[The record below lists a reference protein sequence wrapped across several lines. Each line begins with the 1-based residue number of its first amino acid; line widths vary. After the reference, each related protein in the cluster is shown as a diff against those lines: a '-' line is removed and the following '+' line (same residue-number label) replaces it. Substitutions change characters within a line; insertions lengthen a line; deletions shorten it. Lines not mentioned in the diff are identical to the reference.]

1 MKKTILFIVL
11 CITTLSMA
19 QETISEPPQYKDKKN
34 EIKINTFILFF
45 EWINLDYERFINK
58 ESSFGVSAI
67 LNATTHTFLIN
78 KSLTPYYRRY
88 FSEKFARGFFVEGF
102 GMLYSSKT
110 FCIDC
115 ESYSGTAF
123 ALGISAGGKLVS
135 KGGVTT
141 EVFFGIGRNLTNS
154 KLLWAVGRVGISV
167 GYRF

>member
-45 EWINLDYERFINK
+45 EWINVDYERFINK

>member
-102 GMLYSSKT
+102 GMLYSTKT

>member
-34 EIKINTFILFF
+34 EIKINALYLIEFG
-45 EWINLDYERFINK
+45 WINLDYERFINK
-58 ESSFGVSAI
+58 ESSFGVSSI
-67 LNATTHTFLIN
+67 LNATSYTFLIN

-88 FSEKFARGFFVEGF
+88 FSEKFARGFFWEGF
-102 GMLYSSKT
+102 GMLYSSKA

-123 ALGISAGGKLVS
+123 ALGISAGGKFVS

-154 KLLWAVGRVGISV
+154 KLLWAVVRVGISI
-167 GYRF
+167 G

>member
-45 EWINLDYERFINK
+45 EWINVDYERFINK

-102 GMLYSSKT
+102 GMLYSTKT